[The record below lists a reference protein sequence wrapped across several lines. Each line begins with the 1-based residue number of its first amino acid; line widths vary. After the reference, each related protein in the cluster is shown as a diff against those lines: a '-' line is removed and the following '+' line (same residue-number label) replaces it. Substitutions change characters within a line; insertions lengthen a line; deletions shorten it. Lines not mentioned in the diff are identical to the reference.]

1 MTYAT
6 EHIAPTL
13 RSARETQGLSQR
25 ALSAMA
31 GVPQSHI
38 SKIEN
43 GTVDLRVS
51 TLVELA
57 RVLDLE
63 LILVPRKAVSAVHAV
78 ARSRRAE
85 SVPTAVE
92 SSRQTLNELKRLQ
105 QSVARTA
112 QIHPAL
118 PELAE
123 ILRLVRELKH
133 FPIPRHYLDAVLNV
147 AAAVKV
153 FHEKPLSL
161 NALRDSLAQLRN
173 LRNALAHALP
183 TSHDTETVR
192 PAYDLDEGDDG

>member
-51 TLVELA
+51 SLVELA

-78 ARSRRAE
+78 ARSRAA

-105 QSVARTA
+105 QSVARTT

-153 FHEKPLSL
+153 FHEKPFSL

-192 PAYDLDEGDDG
+192 PAYDLDEDDDG

>member
-13 RSARETQGLSQR
+13 RSARETRGLSQR

-51 TLVELA
+51 SLVELA

-63 LILVPRKAVSAVHAV
+63 LVLVPRKAVSAVHAV
-78 ARSRRAE
+78 ARSRAE
-85 SVPTAVE
+85 SVPTTVE

-133 FPIPRHYLDAVLNV
+133 FPIPRH
-147 AAAVKV
+147 
-153 FHEKPLSL
+153 
-161 NALRDSLAQLRN
+161 
-173 LRNALAHALP
+173 
-183 TSHDTETVR
+183 
-192 PAYDLDEGDDG
+192 

>member
-51 TLVELA
+51 SLVELA

-78 ARSRRAE
+78 VRSRAE

-92 SSRQTLNELKRLQ
+92 SSRQTLNELKLLQ

-112 QIHPAL
+112 QIHPGVAGVGRDPTSSPRTQTFPYSAAL
-118 PELAE
+118 P
-123 ILRLVRELKH
+123 
-133 FPIPRHYLDAVLNV
+133 
-147 AAAVKV
+147 
-153 FHEKPLSL
+153 
-161 NALRDSLAQLRN
+161 
-173 LRNALAHALP
+173 
-183 TSHDTETVR
+183 
-192 PAYDLDEGDDG
+192 

>member
-51 TLVELA
+51 SLVELA

-78 ARSRRAE
+78 ARSRAE
-85 SVPTAVE
+85 SAPTVVE

-123 ILRLVRELKH
+123 ILRLVRELNH

-153 FHEKPLSL
+153 FHEKPFSL

-192 PAYDLDEGDDG
+192 PAYEPG

>member
-51 TLVELA
+51 SLVELA

-63 LILVPRKAVSAVHAV
+63 LVLVPRKAISAVHAV
-78 ARSRRAE
+78 VRSRAE

-92 SSRQTLNELKRLQ
+92 SSRHTLNELKRLQ

-153 FHEKPLSL
+153 FHEKPFSL

>member
-51 TLVELA
+51 SLVELA

-63 LILVPRKAVSAVHAV
+63 LILVPRKAVSAVQAV
-78 ARSRRAE
+78 ARSRAE

-153 FHEKPLSL
+153 FHEKPFSL
-161 NALRDSLAQLRN
+161 NGLRDSLAQLRN

-192 PAYDLDEGDDG
+192 PAYTLDDDDDD

>member
-1 MTYAT
+1 M
-6 EHIAPTL
+6 
-13 RSARETQGLSQR
+13 
-25 ALSAMA
+25 
-31 GVPQSHI
+31 
-38 SKIEN
+38 
-43 GTVDLRVS
+43 
-51 TLVELA
+51 
-57 RVLDLE
+57 
-63 LILVPRKAVSAVHAV
+63 PRKAISAVHAV
-78 ARSRRAE
+78 VRSRAE

-92 SSRQTLNELKRLQ
+92 SSRHTLNELKRLQ

-153 FHEKPLSL
+153 FHEKPFSL

>member
-51 TLVELA
+51 SLVQLA

-63 LILVPRKAVSAVHAV
+63 LILVPRKAVSAVQAV
-78 ARSRRAE
+78 ARSRAE

-153 FHEKPLSL
+153 FHEKPFSL

-192 PAYDLDEGDDG
+192 PAYSLDEDDDG

>member
-51 TLVELA
+51 SLVELA

-78 ARSRRAE
+78 ARSRAE

-133 FPIPRHYLDAVLNV
+133 FPISRHYLDAVLNV

-153 FHEKPLSL
+153 FHEKPFSL

-173 LRNALAHALP
+173 LRNALAHTLP
-183 TSHDTETVR
+183 TSHDTETVH
-192 PAYDLDEGDDG
+192 PAYSLDEDDDD

>member
-51 TLVELA
+51 SLVELA

-78 ARSRRAE
+78 ARSRAE

-183 TSHDTETVR
+183 TSHDTETVH
-192 PAYDLDEGDDG
+192 PAYSLDEDDDD

>member
-13 RSARETQGLSQR
+13 RSAREARGLSQR
-25 ALSAMA
+25 ALSAKV
-31 GVPQSHI
+31 GLPQSHI

-51 TLVELA
+51 SLVELA

-63 LILVPRKAVSAVHAV
+63 LVLVPRKAISAVHAV
-78 ARSRRAE
+78 VRSRAE

-92 SSRQTLNELKRLQ
+92 SSRHTLNELKRLQ

-153 FHEKPLSL
+153 FHEKPFSL

>member
-25 ALSAMA
+25 ALSALA

-51 TLVELA
+51 SLVQLA

-63 LILVPRKAVSAVHAV
+63 LILVPRKAVSAVQAV
-78 ARSRRAE
+78 ARSRAE

-153 FHEKPLSL
+153 FHEKPFSL

-183 TSHDTETVR
+183 TSHDPETVR
-192 PAYDLDEGDDG
+192 PAYSLDEDDDG

>member
-1 MTYAT
+1 MWFR
-6 EHIAPTL
+6 EIPTVTGNQNRAAGSCGCQIDL
-13 RSARETQGLSQR
+13 VVMVPETKR
-25 ALSAMA
+25 D
-31 GVPQSHI
+31 I
-38 SKIEN
+38 
-43 GTVDLRVS
+43 
-51 TLVELA
+51 
-57 RVLDLE
+57 
-63 LILVPRKAVSAVHAV
+63 
-78 ARSRRAE
+78 RRFDE

-183 TSHDTETVR
+183 TSHDTETVH
-192 PAYDLDEGDDG
+192 PAYSLGEDDDD

>member
-51 TLVELA
+51 SLVELA

-78 ARSRRAE
+78 ARSRAE

-92 SSRQTLNELKRLQ
+92 SSRQTLNELKRLR

-123 ILRLVRELKH
+123 ILRLVHELKH

-153 FHEKPLSL
+153 FHENPFSL

>member
-51 TLVELA
+51 SLVELA

-63 LILVPRKAVSAVHAV
+63 LVLVPRKAVSAVHAV
-78 ARSRRAE
+78 ARSGAE

-92 SSRQTLNELKRLQ
+92 SSRHTLNELKRLQ

-147 AAAVKV
+147 ATAVKV
-153 FHEKPLSL
+153 FHDKPFSL

-173 LRNALAHALP
+173 LRNALANALP

-192 PAYDLDEGDDG
+192 PAYTLDDDDDD

>member
-51 TLVELA
+51 SLVELA

-63 LILVPRKAVSAVHAV
+63 LVLVPRKAISAVHAV
-78 ARSRRAE
+78 VRSRAE

-92 SSRQTLNELKRLQ
+92 SSRHTLNELKRLQ

-153 FHEKPLSL
+153 FHEKPFSL

-173 LRNALAHALP
+173 LRNALAHALL

-192 PAYDLDEGDDG
+192 PAYDLDDDDDD

>member
-51 TLVELA
+51 SLVELA

-78 ARSRRAE
+78 ARSRAE
-85 SVPTAVE
+85 SAPTVVE

-105 QSVARTA
+105 QNVARTA

-147 AAAVKV
+147 AAAVKI
-153 FHEKPLSL
+153 FHEKPFSL

>member
-63 LILVPRKAVSAVHAV
+63 LVLVPRKAVSAVHAV
-78 ARSRRAE
+78 ARSRAE
-85 SVPTAVE
+85 SVLTAVE

-153 FHEKPLSL
+153 FHEKPFSL

-192 PAYDLDEGDDG
+192 PAYTLDDDDDD